1 MVTNE
6 KRSVRVGKLVNT
18 EHVETLIR
26 NYKQNRWVHNSNR
39 IGKEDSLSV
48 WFSVAELEQFFE
60 KVKDCGGDGIRIHFG
75 TYSADF
81 KENPLYAGRQTVV
94 LVATKEKETDQ
105 GPVNKSV
112 YVNNESGSSILA
124 YNFGTLC
131 PPACSPGDIEKGL
144 GIAIVDKGNDGMVV
158 A

>member
-18 EHVETLIR
+18 EHVETVIR

-112 YVNNESGSSILA
+112 YVSKEEGSSILA
-124 YNFGTLC
+124 YNFGTVC
-131 PPACSPGDIEKGL
+131 PPVCTSEDIGKGI
-144 GIAIVDKGNDGMVV
+144 GITIVDKGDDGMII

>member
-18 EHVETLIR
+18 EHVETVIR

-60 KVKDCGGDGIRIHFG
+60 KVKDWGGHNVP
-75 TYSADF
+75 
-81 KENPLYAGRQTVV
+81 KL
-94 LVATKEKETDQ
+94 
-105 GPVNKSV
+105 
-112 YVNNESGSSILA
+112 
-124 YNFGTLC
+124 
-131 PPACSPGDIEKGL
+131 
-144 GIAIVDKGNDGMVV
+144 
-158 A
+158 